1 MIKRRLLVPTL
12 ALVACCSWA
21 AEPAPVAELQLA
33 DGKDLIAHWERTP
46 WAKVWADPASKALHA
61 PFAQWQAEAAKQ
73 LGGKPTELLAA
84 IANARMSV
92 KPGAE
97 PAKPAFNAGAD
108 FGAFAAK
115 LFALAQDA
123 DTKGK
128 PATVAGADEALSST
142 SATGVI
148 SVLARFADSLAVA
161 INTDA
166 VKPVAR
172 TAPLDGDLLV
182 QADLPR
188 LFEMV
193 AAASEDAE
201 LKQAMANARSQI
213 LEHGPG
219 TSAYHLDMVSEGFLE
234 RLEVDSAKVEGYQ
247 AVDRAVLARLPA
259 TTLMAMA
266 FGADGAAYWKAQRKT
281 LLQSWA
287 KLVGTD
293 PMDHD
298 ATEAAIDVALARA
311 GLDVKLADIVTGWVG
326 TSLFAVSPGMP
337 FPALTISIPRSPAND
352 KLLAAGLGMIGGTM
366 PEEGASAPLALPN
379 VPVAVTVVRD
389 KGQWII
395 SSEVS
400 AGEQWLSGK
409 PNGWAD
415 TAAAKTALAKAPADA
430 YVIGASDTPAVL
442 RMIAGYAG
450 MALGMAKD
458 LPADQ
463 KQAIL
468 QGLNVLAANASTGY
482 IVGGTQGGKQAL
494 ECRSITGAFPS
505 VILAGAGAGFA
516 SYFRTKQRLEAAAPQ
531 PARIASGPAYVLRSQ
546 IFPAEIQFQAGTYSD
561 QDGDGIG
568 EYGLLSELAGRR
580 TAGGGKTLSLVGGPL
595 ARGAT
600 MEGYAYAVYLPAGEG
615 RVADDGKKE
624 DRAAVKANADAQES
638 AFVAYA
644 WPVRTKDGE
653 MYALLADGTVYQAPF
668 AGTAPAWNAV
678 FDGKSW
684 SDPAA
689 WEVVE
694 TTAGDDAADAQPMQ
708 QPEPAPVEVLP

>member
-1 MIKRRLLVPTL
+1 MPNRRLLAPTL
-12 ALVACCSWA
+12 ALVACCAWA

-33 DGKDLIAHWERTP
+33 DGKDLITHWERTP

-61 PFAQWQAEAAKQ
+61 PFAEWQAGAAKK
-73 LGGKPTELLAA
+73 LGGTPTELLAA

-92 KPGAE
+92 KPGTD
-97 PAKPAFNAGAD
+97 PLKPAFNAGAD

-115 LFALAQDA
+115 LFALAKNA
-123 DTKGK
+123 DPKTG
-128 PATVAGADEALSST
+128 PATVAGADEALTST
-142 SATGVI
+142 SATGVV
-148 SVLARFADSLAVA
+148 SVLARFADSLAMA
-161 INTDA
+161 LNADA
-166 VKPVAR
+166 VRPVAR
-172 TAPLDGDLLV
+172 TAPLDADLLV

-188 LFEMV
+188 IFEMI

-201 LKQAMANARSQI
+201 LKQAMANAKSQI

-219 TSAYHLDMVSEGFLE
+219 TSTYHLDLVSEGFLE
-234 RLEVDSAKVEGYQ
+234 RLEVDSTKVDGYQ
-247 AVDRAVLARLPA
+247 PVDRTVLARLPA
-259 TTLMAMA
+259 TTLMTAA
-266 FGADGAAYWKAQRKT
+266 FGADGAAYWKTQRKT

-293 PMDHD
+293 PADHD
-298 ATEAAIDVALARA
+298 ATEAAIDAAIAKA

-326 TSLFAVSPGMP
+326 TSLFALSPGMP
-337 FPALTISIPRSPAND
+337 FPSLTIAIPRSPAND
-352 KLLAAGLGMIGGTM
+352 KLLTVGLGMIGGSV

-389 KGQWII
+389 KGLWII
-395 SSEVS
+395 SSDAT
-400 AGEQWLSGK
+400 AGDQWLSGK

-415 TAAAKTALAKAPADA
+415 TAAAKVALAKAPADA
-430 YVIGASDTPAVL
+430 YLIGASDTPAVL
-442 RMIAGYAG
+442 RLIAGYAG

-482 IVGGTQGGKQAL
+482 VVGGTQGPKQVV

-505 VILAGAGAGFA
+505 LVFAGAGAGVA
-516 SYFRTKQRLEAAAPQ
+516 SYFRTKQRMEAAAPR
-531 PARIASGPAYVLRSQ
+531 PAKVASGPAYVLRSQ
-546 IFPAEIQFQAGTYSD
+546 IFPAEIQFQAGTYID

-580 TAGGGKTLSLVGGPL
+580 TAGGKSLALVGGPL
-595 ARGAT
+595 ARSAA
-600 MEGYAYAVYLPAGEG
+600 MEGYAYAVYLPAGDG

-624 DRAAVKANADAQES
+624 DRAAVKANADAQEG

-689 WEVVE
+689 WETVE
-694 TTAGDDAADAQPMQ
+694 TDAGDDAGDAQPMQ
-708 QPEPAPVEVLP
+708 QAPPAPVEALP